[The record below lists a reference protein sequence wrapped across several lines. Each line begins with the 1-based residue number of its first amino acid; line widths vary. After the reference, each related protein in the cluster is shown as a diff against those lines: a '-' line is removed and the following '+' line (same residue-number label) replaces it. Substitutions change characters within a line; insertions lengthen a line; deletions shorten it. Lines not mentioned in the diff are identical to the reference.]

1 MVARNVAVLLVVD
14 VPAAVVC
21 QYQSTPAGGVP
32 ALVRVT
38 PGGLHCGELLVGL
51 PGDAGA
57 ALTVILCPLF
67 LLPLLTI
74 LTTPEV
80 VPAATTAVML
90 VALTSVT
97 LVQATPLMVT
107 VVVPEVEKLVPV
119 MVMVLPTQTG
129 LGVMP
134 VTVI

>member
-1 MVARNVAVLLVVD
+1 M
-14 VPAAVVC
+14 
-21 QYQSTPAGGVP
+21 
-32 ALVRVT
+32 RVT

-51 PGDAGA
+51 PGVAGA

-90 VALTSVT
+90 VALTTVT

-107 VVVPEVEKLVPV
+107 VVVPEVEK
-119 MVMVLPTQTG
+119 
-129 LGVMP
+129 
-134 VTVI
+134 